1 MRMSP
6 GALAAWA
13 NGRAPLAANA
23 PRRARRR
30 VLAANPGQAA
40 PPKTSGRVG
49 ENAPWRDW
57 GSIGCRLMLN
67 RVSINAQSGGD

>member
-40 PPKTSGRVG
+40 PPKNKWPRGRKRAV
-49 ENAPWRDW
+49 ARFV
-57 GSIGCRLMLN
+57 LN
-67 RVSINAQSGGD
+67 GISLSYFN

>member
-23 PRRARRR
+23 PRHARRR

-40 PPKTSGRVG
+40 PPKNKWPRGRKRAV
-49 ENAPWRDW
+49 A
-57 GSIGCRLMLN
+57 RLGLN
-67 RVSINAQSGGD
+67 RVAINAQSGGD